1 MLKSVDH
8 YYPNAIELS
17 PRERMT
23 RVGTETRVLV
33 RCGELFGQQSFDN
46 VHEASAAIADTLA
59 KHGAGRT
66 LQFSVKEVIKYE
78 YKSRD

>member
-23 RVGTETRVLV
+23 RVGTET
-33 RCGELFGQQSFDN
+33 
-46 VHEASAAIADTLA
+46 LA

-66 LQFSVKEVIKYE
+66 LQFSVKDVTKYE
-78 YKSRD
+78 YKPRD